1 MWSGHNVSKRRR
13 GKKNEG
19 GKGNITKEKK
29 NREGRGREEYAWGFL
44 KWGFNVILKS
54 IGVCS
59 VIMVEL
65 RGASEIYPFENLKHV
80 IACRD
85 QVW

>member
-1 MWSGHNVSKRRR
+1 MWSTMLAR
-13 GKKNEG
+13 EG
-19 GKGNITKEKK
+19 GERRMREGRGILPKGK
-29 NREGRGREEYAWGFL
+29 NREGRGREEHAWGFL
-44 KWGFNVILKS
+44 TWGFNVILKS
-54 IGVCS
+54 IGVYS
-59 VIMVEL
+59 VIMIEF